1 MRKIFLIP
9 TLLVLILITL
19 PSCNI
24 LREEEENP
32 LVCGGI
38 VELLYERVLP
48 VKNPWADDLPGGGDV
63 FHPVYRLR
71 SFEFRKIGP
80 NKYIANLYF
89 LKCDPYP
96 YEVWVSDSR
105 VVGPSEFKSV
115 ARRIYLRIKGK
126 TDWVELKCIVPNP
139 RCDPGSEEA
148 KFLIKE
154 NMIKNPSPC
163 A

>member
-1 MRKIFLIP
+1 MRGKRI
-9 TLLVLILITL
+9 LILIL
-19 PSCNI
+19 LVILLIPSCNI

-48 VKNPWADDLPGGGDV
+48 VRDPWADDLPGGGDV
-63 FHPVYRLR
+63 FHPAYGGR

-115 ARRIYLRIKGK
+115 ARKIYLRIKGK
-126 TDWVELKCIVPNP
+126 TDWVELTCIVPNR
-139 RCDPGSEEA
+139 RCDPGSKEA
-148 KFLIKE
+148 KFLIE
-154 NMIKNPSPC
+154 GDMIKNPDPC
-163 A
+163 E